1 MDNKFNKIA
10 KIAAGVLGLIGVI
23 MLVRVMMP
31 GDEAFV
37 GDSQE
42 VLDMQNS
49 VLSPFVSFTIMMLY
63 LTAGIAVLFSIVNL
77 VKHPAALKKAII
89 SLVVLGVLFGISY
102 AMASGAEITGPNGV
116 YIEGGEE
123 GSTPKMV
130 GTLIKYTYI
139 LGIIGLATVVWGS
152 FRTMMSNK

>member
-1 MDNKFNKIA
+1 MENKFNKIA

-23 MLVRVMMP
+23 MLVRVMTVD
-31 GDEAFV
+31 GEALATDLDV
-37 GDSQE
+37 QSS
-42 VLDMQNS
+42 VLD
-49 VLSPFVSFTIMMLY
+49 PFVSFTIMMLY
-63 LTAGIAVLFSIVNL
+63 LTAAIAVVFSIVNL

-102 AMASGAEITGPNGV
+102 AMANDTEITGPNGV
-116 YIEGGEE
+116 YIEGGEA

-152 FRTMMSNK
+152 FRAMMSNK

>member
-23 MLVRVMMP
+23 MLVRVMTAD
-31 GDEAFV
+31 GEALV
-37 GDSQE
+37 TDVELQSS
-42 VLDMQNS
+42 VLD
-49 VLSPFVSFTIMMLY
+49 PFVSFTIMMLY
-63 LTAGIAVLFSIVNL
+63 LTAGIAVVFSIVNL

-102 AMASGAEITGPNGV
+102 AMASDAEVTGPNNTF
-116 YIEGGEE
+116 IEGGEA

-139 LGIIGLATVVWGS
+139 LGIVGLATVVWGS
-152 FRTMMSNK
+152 LRTMMTNK

>member
-23 MLVRVMMP
+23 MLVRVMAA
-31 GDEAFV
+31 DEEALATDLDV
-37 GDSQE
+37 QSS
-42 VLDMQNS
+42 VLD
-49 VLSPFVSFTIMMLY
+49 PFVSFTIMMLY
-63 LTAGIAVLFSIVNL
+63 LTAAIAVLFSIVNL

-102 AMASGAEITGPNGV
+102 VMASDAEITGPNGV

-139 LGIIGLATVVWGS
+139 LGIIGLITVVWGS
-152 FRTMMSNK
+152 VRTMMSNK